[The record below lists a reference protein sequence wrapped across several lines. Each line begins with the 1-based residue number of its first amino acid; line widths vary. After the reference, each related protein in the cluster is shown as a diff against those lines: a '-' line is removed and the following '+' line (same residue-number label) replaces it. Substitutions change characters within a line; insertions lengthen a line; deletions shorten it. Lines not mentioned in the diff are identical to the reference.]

1 MGINLGEGL
10 LITGLVVFFFGGKK
24 IPELGKTLGSSIR
37 SFKEGMNEEP
47 KSDDKKNND
56 KKNKEEEKIS

>member
-37 SFKEGMNEEP
+37 SFKEGMKEEGKTDDSDNKDK
-47 KSDDKKNND
+47 KSDNKK
-56 KKNKEEEKIS
+56 

>member
-37 SFKEGMNEEP
+37 GFKEGM
-47 KSDDKKNND
+47 
-56 KKNKEEEKIS
+56 KEEEKTNDSDKKDKKVAK

>member
-37 SFKEGMNEEP
+37 IFKEGMKEEGKTDDSDNKDK
-47 KSDDKKNND
+47 KSDNKK
-56 KKNKEEEKIS
+56 